1 MYQIDI
7 SQTQDMGVEGIF
19 HAVGRHATLSDMV
32 CIVTISMLHV
42 LYTAWALEGT
52 CGSRV
57 IVLVEIELQD
67 IEALLAV
74 TQVVIAPEVVVHI
87 TGTHHCRLTAHIS
100 IKTLRGILCHIIAK
114 GILKVGRG
122 TTPASPTVT
131 ELIEALGHQVALLC
145 VLASPLGTNRPAPG
159 NQTLIREVVRAAE
172 DVFEVL
178 HQRTAGIVD
187 HVQRGCRGTLQI
199 VVVQTTRHTGCGE
212 QHLGIQA
219 LSAVEVDTAFCAL
232 GPRQQFHCLF
242 QCHQDVFIDICLLN
256 LRQRVVVAC

>member
-19 HAVGRHATLSDMV
+19 HTVGRHATFSDMIS
-32 CIVTISMLHV
+32 IVAISMLHV

-52 CGSRV
+52 CGSWV
-57 IVLVEIELQD
+57 IALVEIELQD

-122 TTPASPTVT
+122 ATPASPAVT
-131 ELIEALGHQVALLC
+131 ELIEALGHQVTLLC
-145 VLASPLGTNRPAPG
+145 VLAGPLGTYRPAPG
-159 NQTLIREVVRAAE
+159 NQALIRE
-172 DVFEVL
+172 
-178 HQRTAGIVD
+178 IV
-187 HVQRGCRGTLQI
+187 
-199 VVVQTTRHTGCGE
+199 
-212 QHLGIQA
+212 
-219 LSAVEVDTAFCAL
+219 
-232 GPRQQFHCLF
+232 
-242 QCHQDVFIDICLLN
+242 
-256 LRQRVVVAC
+256 